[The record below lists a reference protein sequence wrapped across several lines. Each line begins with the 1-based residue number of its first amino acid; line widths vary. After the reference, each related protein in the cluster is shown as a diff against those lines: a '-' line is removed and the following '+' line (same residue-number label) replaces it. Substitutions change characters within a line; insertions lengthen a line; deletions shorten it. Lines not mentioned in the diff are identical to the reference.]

1 MVTAST
7 TTLAGLAWARLR
19 KGEPM
24 ATTSLDFPPSQ
35 RWDAAALLAV
45 GVFALVARVPASIQL
60 VAVTSLIVLLIQG
73 VVGRRGAGPVV
84 AFFTVCLATSGVA
97 GLTSV
102 SSLLDGYAMMAASFA
117 LLAAA
122 VLFSGS
128 VEKNLKIVLGA
139 VYAGLWFHFAIS
151 FGELVSGIKIL
162 PLRDPNASTVATVL
176 EDPWAV
182 TSLFVNYNDYSVAM
196 VIFANILLA
205 RLAFA
210 SRRTLWRSI
219 VEGLAFV
226 TVIVMVVMIGSR
238 GAFVAL
244 VFTLV
249 VEAVILIRFQH
260 PLLLTTRRLWM
271 IIGGGGVG
279 LAVLWNTPYFQN
291 HSTEWREQ
299 ILGQIFTML
308 LASPSRLVIGF
319 GSPTLY
325 AAAAQAAYPKQLMDP
340 HNVFV
345 ELIIGYGVFGL
356 LAFLVVLFWIFRHA
370 FMNQELPMN
379 PWGVAA
385 AVTGLGLI
393 GYGTVPSSF
402 LAYGYPYLL
411 LITATGAVWLSRV
424 SAAGQ
429 LAPTGEE
436 GQPQSHDEAEAQGSP
451 AHDHEARQ
459 R

>member
-1 MVTAST
+1 
-7 TTLAGLAWARLR
+7 
-19 KGEPM
+19 M
-24 ATTSLDFPPSQ
+24 APTSLDFPPRQ

-45 GVFALVARVPASIQL
+45 GVFALVARVPAGLQL
-60 VAVTSLIVLLIQG
+60 VAVTSLLVLVLQG
-73 VVGRRGAGPVV
+73 VFWRRGAGPVV
-84 AFFTVCLATSGVA
+84 GFFVVCLATSGVA
-97 GLTSV
+97 ALASP
-102 SSLLDGYAMMAASFA
+102 SALLSGYCMMAASFA

-128 VEKNLKIVLGA
+128 VEKNLVIVLGS
-139 VYAGLWFHFAIS
+139 VYAGLWFHFALS

-162 PLRDPNASTVATVL
+162 PLRDPTASTAGTVL
-176 EDPWAV
+176 DDPWAV

-219 VEGLAFV
+219 IEGFAFV
-226 TVIVMVVMIGSR
+226 MVLVMIVMIGSR

-249 VEAVILIRFQH
+249 VEAGILIRFQH

-271 IIGGGGVG
+271 IIGGGAVG
-279 LAVLWNTPYFQN
+279 LGVLWNTPYFQN

-299 ILGQIFTML
+299 IAGQIFTML
-308 LASPSRLVIGF
+308 LASPSSLVLGF
-319 GSPTLY
+319 GSQGLY
-325 AAAAQAAYPKQLMDP
+325 ATAAQVAYPKQLMDP
-340 HNVFV
+340 HNVFL
-345 ELIIGYGVFGL
+345 EFIIGYGVFGL
-356 LAFLVVLFWIFRHA
+356 LAFLVVLFWIFRHG

-385 AVTGLGLI
+385 VVTGLGLV

-402 LAYGYPYLL
+402 LQYGYPYLL
-411 LITATGAVWLSRV
+411 LITATAAVWLRRASV
-424 SAAGQ
+424 AGQ
-429 LAPTGEE
+429 LAPAGEE
-436 GQPQSHDEAEAQGSP
+436 GQPEGRDEAEAQGSSP
-451 AHDHEARQ
+451 HDHEARQ

>member
-1 MVTAST
+1 
-7 TTLAGLAWARLR
+7 
-19 KGEPM
+19 M
-24 ATTSLDFPPSQ
+24 APTSLDFPTRQ

-45 GVFALVARVPASIQL
+45 GVFALVARVPAGIQL
-60 VAVTSLIVLLIQG
+60 VAATSAVVLVLQG

-84 AFFTVCLATSGVA
+84 GFFVLCLATSGVA
-97 GLTSV
+97 ALASP
-102 SSLLDGYAMMAASFA
+102 SALLSGYCMMAASFA

-128 VEKNLKIVLGA
+128 VEKNLGIVLGA
-139 VYAGLWFHFAIS
+139 VYAGLWFHFALS

-176 EDPWAV
+176 DDPWAV

-196 VIFANILLA
+196 VIFANLLLA

-210 SRRTLWRSI
+210 ARRAVWKSLI
-219 VEGLAFV
+219 EGFALV
-226 TVIVMVVMIGSR
+226 MVIVMIVMIGSR

-249 VEAVILIRFQH
+249 VEAVILVRFQYPRH
-260 PLLLTTRRLWM
+260 LTTRRLWM
-271 IIGGGGVG
+271 IIGGGSVG
-279 LAVLWNTPYFQN
+279 LLALWNTPYFQN

-299 ILGQIFTML
+299 IIGQIFTML
-308 LASPSRLVIGF
+308 VASPLRLVFGF
-319 GSPTLY
+319 GSQGLY
-325 AAAAQAAYPKQLMDP
+325 LAAAKVAYPDQLMDP

-345 ELIIGYGVFGL
+345 ELIIGYGLLGL
-356 LAFLVVLFWIFRHA
+356 LAFVVVLFWIFRRG
-370 FMNQELPMN
+370 FMNQELPMS

-385 AVTGLGLI
+385 VVTGLGLV

-402 LAYGYPYLL
+402 LQYGYPYLF
-411 LITATGAVWLSRV
+411 LITATAAVWLRRTS
-424 SAAGQ
+424 GDGH
-429 LAPTGEE
+429 LAPANDE
-436 GQPQSHDEAEAQGSP
+436 GQTEGRHESEAEGSS
-451 AHDHEARQ
+451 ADHHEARQ